1 MTTTPSD
8 SSEYSGD
15 GPYHGDDTLN
25 LGIAGYFALILV
37 GAVVVLIVVIIG
49 CTYMRQRTSRTP
61 EEREDHRD
69 RITQMSD
76 QN

>member
-1 MTTTPSD
+1 MTTTSPSD

-49 CTYMRQRTSRTP
+49 CTYMR
-61 EEREDHRD
+61 
-69 RITQMSD
+69 
-76 QN
+76 